1 MREWECV
8 FFLWRSQTSTQLFLS
23 AVCLSHNECKGNL
36 ASWRRVWNLADIC
49 RARFFSLDHHAKITR
64 SWIRTAGS
72 VARELSSHLVTKQQ
86 HLMKAFA
93 ALPEKYAATHTH
105 ECALCESVY
114 ISCNRFMANAGSAE
128 RAFRNLAVL
137 YFYGL
142 HGTRVE
148 AARSS
153 AVGYVSCFVRRPE
166 KVKGGE
172 NGDKFYMS
180 LLPRRIIITI
190 IKKPDQ
196 TRTQSCSQESSQ
208 ATRPENFLI

>member
-1 MREWECV
+1 MCESVCV
-8 FFLWRSQTSTQLFLS
+8 CVCVSQTSTQLFLS
-23 AVCLSHNECKGNL
+23 AVCLSHNKCKGNL

-49 RARFFSLDHHAKITR
+49 RALSISLDHQAKITR
-64 SWIRTAGS
+64 SWIRTTVS

-86 HLMKAFA
+86 HRMKAFA

-105 ECALCESVY
+105 ECTLCESVY
-114 ISCNRFMANAGSAE
+114 TSCNRFIANTGSGE
-128 RAFRNLAVL
+128 CAFCNVAVM

-142 HGTRVE
+142 HGTSVE

-166 KVKGGE
+166 KAM
-172 NGDKFYMS
+172 GDEFYMS
-180 LLPRRIIITI
+180 LLPQRIIITI

-196 TRTQSCSQESSQ
+196 TRTLNYSQERSQ
-208 ATRPENFLI
+208 ETRPENFLN